1 MTRSGRRLILL
12 ELELQEQCPSDECIK
27 VIFATSDGQTEHN
40 VDAQRHPVAGE
51 LNLRERLHVHQCD
64 ERSSRSALQLD
75 FPLFEYTTGTAEEDE
90 LWQPQETR
98 GRKTEDELTTRSG
111 GGMDQVLD
119 VSEGATFISITS
131 HPGALWGVYKILGV
145 PPKSLVVGEM
155 NVLVLRVKKVTE

>member
-1 MTRSGRRLILL
+1 MPLPERWFVSPLKR
-12 ELELQEQCPSDECIK
+12 
-27 VIFATSDGQTEHN
+27 
-40 VDAQRHPVAGE
+40 AGE
-51 LNLRERLHVHQCD
+51 TCGIEWGWLFSMPKKERQAGKGHGMKAIVVENLRERLHVHQCD